1 MNVPAARV
9 AKCYPKAMSQ
19 PVKLSDELVTD
30 ARATAALSQR
40 SIAGQIE
47 FWAQLGRSIEPLL
60 RGDRA
65 IALRLS
71 GANPLSAAIAAV
83 DTNAGRQQVHEYLTQ
98 RPFPHFEAVPD
109 RPGVICRI
117 AENGDRTLG
126 RFVNREFMAE

>member
-1 MNVPAARV
+1 
-9 AKCYPKAMSQ
+9 MSQ

-71 GANPLSAAIAAV
+71 GERSLSAAIADV
-83 DTNAGRQQVHEYLTQ
+83 DSNAGRQQVHKYLAS
-98 RPFPHFEAVPD
+98 RPFPHFESVPD

-117 AENGDRTLG
+117 EVNGDRTIG
-126 RFVNREFMAE
+126 RFVNREFVAE